1 MSENNSY
8 LSSILSE
15 SPSVRASTSKYSRR
29 ILPPRN
35 DDSTFCRSLDFNP
48 NDLSVASVASTSLSN
63 STMSKNSTLNS
74 LINQSDLTI
83 IEEESHE
90 VPTGSTLYQQFYD
103 GLNKYQNPEYSF
115 EMTQEFE
122 DICND
127 HLNIFD
133 SLKKKRSRKVEPSVR
148 IEKMVKLERNT
159 WRLARIIYEDRL
171 KSRK

>member
-1 MSENNSY
+1 MLRQPY
-8 LSSILSE
+8 
-15 SPSVRASTSKYSRR
+15 
-29 ILPPRN
+29 
-35 DDSTFCRSLDFNP
+35 
-48 NDLSVASVASTSLSN
+48 
-63 STMSKNSTLNS
+63 KNSTLNS

-103 GLNKYQNPEYSF
+103 GLNKYQDPEYSF
-115 EMTQEFE
+115 DMIQEFE

-133 SLKKKRSRKVEPSVR
+133 SLKKKRSRKLEPSVR

-171 KSRK
+171 KNRK